1 MIVMVLVA
9 VPMVMTMPVLLL
21 LLFRPVFFARHVLLA
36 IDPDVNLRGRNT
48 ATNNSR
54 NFQTS
59 AYGLLQQA
67 RRNSGIDKGA
77 EEHVAAYTGKTFKI
91 GYPHKIQV
99 LTTGDTENAHSRS
112 VSVTS
117 VVKGLTQSRRETF
130 MIGKQSTS
138 VKRAPLAHSD
148 KITVS

>member
-59 AYGLLQQA
+59 AYIERRDGLLQQA

-99 LTTGDTENAHSRS
+99 FTTGTQRTLTADRS
-112 VSVTS
+112 
-117 VVKGLTQSRRETF
+117 L
-130 MIGKQSTS
+130 
-138 VKRAPLAHSD
+138 
-148 KITVS
+148 

>member
-1 MIVMVLVA
+1 MVMMMLVL
-9 VPMVMTMPVLLL
+9 VPMVMTMLVFTMLLFCPVL
-21 LLFRPVFFARHVLLA
+21 FPRHVLLA
-36 IDPDVNLRGRNT
+36 IDPDVNFRGRNT

-59 AYGLLQQA
+59 AYVERRDGFLQQA

-99 LTTGDTENAHSRS
+99 FTTGTQRTLTADRS
-112 VSVTS
+112 
-117 VVKGLTQSRRETF
+117 L
-130 MIGKQSTS
+130 
-138 VKRAPLAHSD
+138 
-148 KITVS
+148 